1 MVLNFNNWR
10 EKPKGG
16 TASFAS
22 VNCLPGRSKTYGP
35 RRENELVFWGRG
47 WFRAFLS
54 IRPPLLSI
62 LLSIRPPL
70 LSILPSILSTFDAP
84 LVAGAGGEK
93 RASRR
98 GYQSEQERPCDPLS
112 GNGGDGVFHTI

>member
-1 MVLNFNNWR
+1 MSRKLFR
-10 EKPKGG
+10 RPKTGLLLG
-16 TASFAS
+16 F
-22 VNCLPGRSKTYGP
+22 GD
-35 RRENELVFWGRG
+35 RG
-47 WFRAFLS
+47 WFRAVL
-54 IRPPLLSI
+54 PP

-98 GYQSEQERPCDPLS
+98 GYQSEQEQSCDSLS
-112 GNGGDGVFHTI
+112 RDRGEGVFHTT